1 MDLVRSATDA
11 QVLQAFLAEER
22 LTRAE
27 LAVRTGLSK
36 PTAGES
42 VRRLTEAGLLRD
54 TGERTQ
60 GRGRIGS
67 YYALSDDLG
76 TAAAVS
82 IAPQGIVAE
91 LLDVRGT
98 VVARAEEELQRPA
111 HPDEVAQRLQ
121 AAVRRLGQGAPSP
134 IRLAVVSAADPV
146 ERSSG
151 RLVHLPDAPFLVG
164 ELSPADTL
172 TPLVD
177 GPVLVD
183 NDVNWAA
190 RAEQAAEPE
199 PLDDFVYLFLG
210 EGLGCA
216 VVSDGDVRRGH
227 AGIAGEVAHIVTW
240 GPRGRAMVFTEVFAA
255 LGLRQHD
262 STAIATDKVLQ
273 IFDAARS
280 RTTRAALAR
289 AVTGVLGA
297 VVALTDPAI
306 VILGGTWGT
315 HPAMIED
322 IRNQFRQQPRPVP
335 VRAARVTSEP
345 ALSGAHG
352 RAVEELRAATLV
364 TREQHRATPP
374 GQIERPH

>member
-1 MDLVRSATDA
+1 MSTPKPSMDLVRSATDA
-11 QVLQAFLAEER
+11 QVLQAFLDEKR
-22 LTRAE
+22 LTRAQV
-27 LAVRTGLSK
+27 AVRTGLSK

-60 GRGRIGS
+60 GRGRVGS
-67 YYALSDDLG
+67 YYALSDTLG
-76 TAAAVS
+76 TAAAIS
-82 IAPQGIVAE
+82 IAAEGVVAE

-98 VVARAEEELQRPA
+98 VLARAEEDLQRPA
-111 HPDEVAQRLQ
+111 RPDEVARSLQ
-121 AAVRRLGQGAPSP
+121 AAVRRLTEGASSP

-146 ERSSG
+146 DRASG

-172 TPLVD
+172 GSLVD

-190 RAEQAAEPE
+190 RAERAAEAE
-199 PLDDFVYLFLG
+199 PLGDFVYLFLG

-255 LGLRQHD
+255 LGLRQDD
-262 STAIATDKVLQ
+262 STAIAPEKVLQ
-273 IFDAARS
+273 ILADDAAQS
-280 RTTRAALAR
+280 ETARAALAR
-289 AVTGVLGA
+289 AITGVLAA

-306 VILGGTWGT
+306 VILGGTWGS
-315 HPAMIED
+315 HPAMIEE
-322 IRNQFRQQPRPVP
+322 ICAHFRQQPRSVP
-335 VRAARVTSEP
+335 VRAARVTTEP
-345 ALSGAHG
+345 ALRGAHG
-352 RAVEELRAATLV
+352 RAVHELRAATLL
-364 TREQHRATPP
+364 TPEQHQT
-374 GQIERPH
+374 